1 MSRLAD
7 KAVLVT
13 GGAGGIGEAC
23 CLAMAAQGARVVIAD
38 IAEDAGRALAERIGE
53 SACFHRT
60 DVTQEADAAAAV
72 AFAVER
78 FGRLDVLV
86 NNAGGGKLV
95 PTHDVDFAL
104 WRRLLALNVDGYFL
118 MARAALRHMMQRR
131 SGAIVNMAS
140 VHGHVGFPNHAPYT
154 AAKGAI
160 VNMTR
165 ALGVEYAPHGIRVNA
180 VCPGFVNTRLIATEV
195 PPEDLPP
202 MIALHPIGR
211 MAEPHEIAAAVVF
224 LASDEAS
231 FVVGANLVVDGG
243 YTAQ

>member
-1 MSRLAD
+1 MSRLTD
-7 KAVLVT
+7 KVVLVT

-23 CLAMAAQGARVVIAD
+23 CTAMAKEGAKVIVAD
-38 IAEDAGRALAERIGE
+38 IAAEAGQALAARIGGN
-53 SACFHRT
+53 ACFLHL
-60 DVTQEADAAAAV
+60 DVTDEVAAEAAV
-72 AFAVER
+72 AFAADR

-86 NNAGGGKLV
+86 NNAGGGKLI
-95 PTHDVDFAL
+95 PTHELDFEL
-104 WRRLLALNVDGYFL
+104 WQRLLALNLDGYFL
-118 MARAALRHMMQRR
+118 MARAALRHMVKR
-131 SGAIVNMAS
+131 SAGAIVNMAS
-140 VHGHVGFPNHAPYT
+140 VHGHVGFPNHAPYA

-165 ALGVEYAPHGIRVNA
+165 ALGVEYAVRGIRVNA
-180 VCPGFVNTRLIATEV
+180 VCPGFVNTRLIAEEV

-231 FVVGANLVVDGG
+231 FVVGTSLMVDGG